1 MTFGYQCDE
10 PTSVSILNTAFENG
24 VTFIDTADAYPLG
37 GPREV
42 LGSTEEILGRWLA
55 TVGRDNVILATK
67 CYYPSGPNRWDFG
80 SSRKNI
86 MRAIDASL
94 RRLDTDYIDLY
105 QLHSWDADTPIDES
119 LGALDDLVR
128 SGKVRYIGCSNFVA
142 YQIARSLGRS
152 EVLRAASFVSVQP
165 RYNLLYR
172 EIEREMLPMCLS
184 ERLAVI
190 PYNPIAGGML
200 SGKHRF
206 DDGPTQ
212 GSRFTLGNAAERY
225 QGRYW
230 RESLFNTVADLKA
243 VADEAGM
250 SLVQMSVA
258 WTLANPA
265 ITAPIIGASRPE
277 QLAESLAAASA
288 PLDAELKAKL
298 DSMTAQYRLVE
309 ISR

>member
-1 MTFGYQCDE
+1 
-10 PTSVSILNTAFENG
+10 
-24 VTFIDTADAYPLG
+24 
-37 GPREV
+37 
-42 LGSTEEILGRWLA
+42 
-55 TVGRDNVILATK
+55 
-67 CYYPSGPNRWDFG
+67 
-80 SSRKNI
+80 
-86 MRAIDASL
+86 
-94 RRLDTDYIDLY
+94 
-105 QLHSWDADTPIDES
+105 
-119 LGALDDLVR
+119 
-128 SGKVRYIGCSNFVA
+128 
-142 YQIARSLGRS
+142 
-152 EVLRAASFVSVQP
+152 
-165 RYNLLYR
+165 
-172 EIEREMLPMCLS
+172 
-184 ERLAVI
+184 
-190 PYNPIAGGML
+190 ML

-288 PLDAELKAKL
+288 PLDADLKAKL